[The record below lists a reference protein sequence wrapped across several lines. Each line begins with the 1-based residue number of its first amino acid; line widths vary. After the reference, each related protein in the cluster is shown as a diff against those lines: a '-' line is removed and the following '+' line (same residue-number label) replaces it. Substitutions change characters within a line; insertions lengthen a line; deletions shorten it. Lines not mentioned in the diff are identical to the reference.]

1 MTSISVVICAFT
13 DRRWDDVHAAV
24 ESVRRQRHAPHEII
38 LSVDH
43 NPELF
48 ARLTEALPD
57 VRVVENAETRGLS
70 GGKNTGVSYASGDVV
85 AFLDDDAVA
94 SPQWLS
100 AFALAYEDAKVIGVG
115 GRTISLWP
123 GSPSSAELFHELGA
137 EATLVEEGA
146 AGAAELE
153 RLSQDQGG
161 DPHRRPGPA
170 KAFTVRTGRR
180 PRWFP
185 EEFEWTVGGTYRGMV
200 PGPVRNVL
208 GGNASFRRDAFAVA
222 GGFSSDIGRT
232 HAISRPLGCE
242 ETEFCIR
249 LGQRMPE
256 TVQLFDGRAVIWHRV
271 PAERTRFAYF
281 RERCYAEGLSKAL
294 VAQSVGA
301 QDGLSNERAH
311 AFKTLPKGAFRGL
324 GDTVRGDVGG
334 FGRASAITV
343 GLGYTATG
351 YLVGRRATRRSAPKG
366 A

>member
-24 ESVRRQRHAPHEII
+24 ASVRRQLHPAHEII

-43 NPELF
+43 NEELF
-48 ARLTEALPD
+48 ERLTESLPD
-57 VRVVENAETRGLS
+57 VRVVRNAEGRGLS
-70 GGKNTGVSYASGDVV
+70 GGKNTGMSYASGDVV

-94 SPQWLS
+94 APGWLG
-100 AFALAYEDAKVIGVG
+100 AFAAAYSDEKVIGVG
-115 GRTISLWP
+115 GRTVSLWP
-123 GSPSSAELFHELGA
+123 GSP
-137 EATLVEEGA
+137 T
-146 AGAAELE
+146 AAELRAALE
-153 RLSQDQGG
+153 DGRRLLQDQGG

-170 KAFTVRTGRR
+170 EAFTVSTGVR

-208 GGNASFRRDAFAVA
+208 GGNASFRRDAFAIA
-222 GGFSSDIGRT
+222 GGFSADIGRT
-232 HAISRPLGCE
+232 HAIDRPLGCE

-256 TVQLFDGRAVIWHRV
+256 TVQLFDAAAVIWHRV
-271 PAERTRFAYF
+271 PVERTRFSYF

-311 AFKTLPKGAFRGL
+311 AFRTLPKGAFRGL

-334 FGRASAITV
+334 FGRASAITI

-351 YLVGRRATRRSAPKG
+351 YLVGRRATRKG